1 MIYSDALVDI
11 TDKNILFKNYS
22 FFDRNRSV
30 FSRHRK
36 IVIKKPSVR
45 TGKFRFHGTGDFHAW
60 FAKDFERHKHDGMFI
75 AFIRRQW
82 WRIGFTVER
91 SDAVMKIFQERGL
104 IRPAGKHPLLTN
116 RKKVCR

>member
-1 MIYSDALVDI
+1 MLWWTLPIKTFFLKI
-11 TDKNILFKNYS
+11 TVS
-22 FFDRNRSV
+22 STATDRF

-60 FAKDFERHKHDGMFI
+60 FAKDFERHKRDGMFI